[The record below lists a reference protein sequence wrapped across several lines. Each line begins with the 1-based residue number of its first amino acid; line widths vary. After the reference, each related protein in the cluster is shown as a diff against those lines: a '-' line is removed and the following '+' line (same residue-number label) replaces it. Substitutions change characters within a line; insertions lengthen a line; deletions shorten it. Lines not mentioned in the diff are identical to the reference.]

1 MVKQIRVAD
10 EVWLATATLHRRH
23 PDRTDFS
30 IREILGEAESVG
42 IAGKPLRP
50 GVKVHVYQHCVANKT
65 PNPGNYRMLFETSPG
80 RRRLF
85 VPGDPCH
92 PRRVTAKNVPA
103 RDAVPAEYRDL
114 IDWYHHEY
122 AGTPGRAEDPVL
134 ALRGLGK
141 EIWAGED
148 ADAYVRRQRDGWQ

>member
-1 MVKQIRVAD
+1 M
-10 EVWLATATLHRRH
+10 
-23 PDRTDFS
+23 
-30 IREILGEAESVG
+30 
-42 IAGKPLRP
+42 
-50 GVKVHVYQHCVANKT
+50 
-65 PNPGNYRMLFETSPG
+65 
-80 RRRLF
+80 
-85 VPGDPCH
+85 
-92 PRRVTAKNVPA
+92 TAKNIPA